1 MSEPFLEALFHEL
14 RCTMLQFAGLPV
26 FWSVLLLGDAG
37 MYLFWQGLWCL
48 VEGMWA
54 IRKF

>member
-14 RCTMLQFAGLPV
+14 GCTMLQFAGLPV